1 MKGRN
6 WAVGALFAALLPLAA
21 VAQVGGSASDGI
33 PGHFRGAFRGPDAA
47 LLSGVNLTEA
57 QQTQIQQIRQT
68 ARAQIKPVAQQL
80 RAIEAQI
87 HASLLAPGPVNSTT
101 LTGLQGQ
108 ASALRTQLDQART
121 NTLLQVRNVLTAEQL
136 ATAASTATQLKSL
149 REQARSLMHPSQD
162 STTQQ

>member
-1 MKGRN
+1 MKGKN
-6 WAVGALFAALLPLAA
+6 WVVGAFCAALLPLAA
-21 VAQVGGSASDGI
+21 VAQVGGNGPDGI

-80 RAIEAQI
+80 RAVETQI
-87 HASLLAPGPVNSTT
+87 HATLLAPGPVNSTT

-108 ASALRTQLDQART
+108 ASALRTQLDQARV
-121 NTLLQVRNVLTAEQL
+121 NTLLQIRNVLTAEQL
-136 ATAASTATQLKSL
+136 ATAASTITQLKSL
-149 REQARSLMHPSQD
+149 REQARGLMHPSQD
-162 STTQQ
+162 STAPQ